1 MKKFIAL
8 GLAAAGAIWALNK
21 KSGGTPVDSWAA
33 ATDRL

>member
-8 GLAAAGAIWALNK
+8 GLAAAGAVWALSR
-21 KSGGTPVDSWAA
+21 KSGGAPVDSWAA

>member
-8 GLAAAGAIWALNK
+8 GLAAAGVILALNK
-21 KSGGTPVDSWAA
+21 KSGGTPTGSWAA

>member
-21 KSGGTPVDSWAA
+21 RSGGTPVDSWAA